1 MFVLSVKEFLSSVLK
16 LDYITLLQNLVESAS
31 VILQPAYSPHWQRIN
46 GVRGFGADSLLTK
59 MDEYVATLAA
69 SQGDTYTTPFEV
81 PTKHISKDTGNAS
94 KLSG

>member
-1 MFVLSVKEFLSSVLK
+1 MFIFHCV
-16 LDYITLLQNLVESAS
+16 TPLQNLVESSS
-31 VILQPAYSPHWQRIN
+31 VILQPVYGPHWQRIN

-81 PTKHISKDTGNAS
+81 PTKHISKDTEMP
-94 KLSG
+94 SGL